1 MNIVVTGAAGRM
13 GRTLIATIAAT
24 TGAKLSAALEREGSS
39 HIGMDSGV
47 LAGLEANGILV
58 SSDAVAA
65 IAKADAIVDFTSP
78 DATVAFS
85 ILAAQ
90 ARAVHIVGTTGLQPE
105 HMDALAA
112 AARHTVVMQ
121 SGNMSLG
128 VNLLAVLVEQAAKTL
143 AASGWDIE
151 IAEMHHKHKVDA
163 PSGTAL
169 MLGQAAS
176 RGRGIDLNNNAVRT
190 RDGHTGARPEGVIGF
205 ATLRG
210 GSVVGEHSVLFA
222 GEGETVELSHRA
234 IDRSIFARGAIHAAL
249 WGQSQKPGFYA
260 MRDVLGL

>member
-24 TGAKLSAALEREGSS
+24 AGANLSAALEREGSEY
-39 HIGMDSGV
+39 IGADAGI
-47 LAGLEANGILV
+47 LAGLAANGIPITT
-58 SSDAVAA
+58 DAVAA
-65 IAKADAIVDFTSP
+65 IANADAIVDFTSP
-78 DATVAFS
+78 DASVGFS

-90 ARAVHIVGTTGLQPE
+90 ARATHIIGTTGLQDNHIE
-105 HMDALAA
+105 ALRA

-128 VNLLAVLVEQAAKTL
+128 VNLLSVLVEQAAKSL

-169 MLGQAAS
+169 MLGEAAA
-176 RGRGIDLNNNAVRT
+176 RGRGVDLNNHAVRT
-190 RDGHTGARPEGVIGF
+190 RDGHTGARPTGAIGF
-205 ATLRG
+205 ASLRG
-210 GSVVGEHSVLFA
+210 GSVVGEHSVIFA
-222 GEGETVELSHRA
+222 GEGETLELSHRA
-234 IDRSIFARGAIHAAL
+234 IDRSIFARGAVHAAL
-249 WGQSQKPGFYA
+249 WGQGKKPGFYS